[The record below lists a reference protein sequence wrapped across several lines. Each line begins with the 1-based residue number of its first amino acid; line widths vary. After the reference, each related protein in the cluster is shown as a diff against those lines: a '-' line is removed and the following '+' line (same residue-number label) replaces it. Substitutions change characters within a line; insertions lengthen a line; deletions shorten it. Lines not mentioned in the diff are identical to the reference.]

1 MFNFLTI
8 LIGKFI
14 QKLARLRGGGS
25 ALPGLVIEKI
35 NPNFTRNIISKL
47 PYGVAVISGTNG
59 KTTTTKIAVE
69 LLSSQGL
76 RVFTNRTGSN
86 FERGITAALLNE
98 ASLIGKLNADI
109 AVLELD
115 EAHAVKFINKIRPD
129 HCLILNVMR
138 DQLDRFGEIDN
149 TARMLDKIV
158 KATKKNVVLNREDPR
173 IVNLAKSAQSSV
185 QVNFFGLSK
194 EMQSTFPNDNA
205 YKKNIDNINQ
215 KPIVVLSNF
224 DNTDTNATFSIDGQT
239 YVTSLKLS
247 GVYNVYNS
255 AAALALTR
263 SIIGDSIDY
272 SKLFKKLSCIKPAFG
287 RGEII
292 KIDEKIIE
300 LVLVKNP
307 SGFQLSLSSSPAK
320 NTSIMIAINDNYA
333 DGRDMSWLW
342 DVDFTTLRS
351 YGVDMVSGVRAYD
364 MALRLQHDDVD
375 ISKIDTNLES
385 ALGYFLSQ
393 DNPRKRIYCTYTA
406 MLKIRRQLSKKVNL
420 EKVL

>member
-98 ASLIGKLNADI
+98 ASLTGKLNADI

-115 EAHAVKFINKIRPD
+115 EAHAVKFINKIKPD

-272 SKLFKKLSCIKPAFG
+272 SKPAFG